1 MRNTSPCLFFRAN
14 VFVHSFLS
22 GRKRHS
28 LSGMDINSERQ
39 QEEESSRKALI
50 FLRKFHTLV
59 GWPREWPLLLVH
71 TQPMVQQAGEGTC
84 ISTGYMHNGRLRTGW
99 AVIPVT
105 DRTYHQCNG
114 KVSKQQN
121 EQKQYMQE
129 VPPEFCPAE
138 DICSPTNPFLASVC
152 SELHS
157 LEVSLL
163 VGVLTHSLA
172 LWRHANSCVHVTAP
186 SLVGIKQLSPLL
198 PVRRNMRAAAWPLAM
213 LGPQRAFQTLAMVTP
228 LLLFAFQWQNTNI

>member
-1 MRNTSPCLFFRAN
+1 MTTGMAPSPRA
-14 VFVHSFLS
+14 HTTHGAA
-22 GRKRHS
+22 GRGRH
-28 LSGMDINSERQ
+28 LD
-39 QEEESSRKALI
+39 KY
-50 FLRKFHTLV
+50 
-59 GWPREWPLLLVH
+59 
-71 TQPMVQQAGEGTC
+71 C
-84 ISTGYMHNGRLRTGW
+84 YMHNGRLRTGW
-99 AVIPVT
+99 AAIPVT

-163 VGVLTHSLA
+163 VGVLTPSLA
-172 LWRHANSCVHVTAP
+172 L
-186 SLVGIKQLSPLL
+186 
-198 PVRRNMRAAAWPLAM
+198 
-213 LGPQRAFQTLAMVTP
+213 
-228 LLLFAFQWQNTNI
+228 